1 MARRVCPRAVVN
13 PWQRPSIGSVTQR
26 DRRPPTDAELLAA
39 ETAVWEAL
47 RAGDQEADRAL
58 LAPDFLGVYPTGF
71 IGRDDHVAEL
81 ADGPTVAEFDILAT
95 HTMVTGQDCALIAY
109 RVRFSSTA
117 GGEPLEWMVSSIW
130 RREPDGSLVNTFSQ
144 DTPVEG

>member
-1 MARRVCPRAVVN
+1 M
-13 PWQRPSIGSVTQR
+13 I
-26 DRRPPTDAELLAA
+26 PTESELLAA

-58 LAPDFLGVYPTGF
+58 LSADFLGVYPTGF

-81 ADGPTVAEFDILAT
+81 DDGPTVAEFDILET
-95 HTMVTGQDCALIAY
+95 RTMATGQDSALIAY
-109 RVRFSSTA
+109 RVRFRATA
-117 GGEPLEWMVSSIW
+117 NGEPLEWMVSSVW

-144 DTPVEG
+144 DTPVEHSSGEE